1 MNAFGLPPPVARC
14 MALALI
20 LSSAVLGALPCAYA
34 DSLDNIK
41 QSKVVKIGVFQ
52 DYPPFGS
59 IGADMKPRDI
69 DVDLAAVLAKKLG
82 ARAELVPVTG
92 TNRLAYLADH
102 KVDLLMSVGQTP
114 AREKVLDFTQA
125 YAPYYIAVFG
135 PKAIAVKQAADL
147 GDKSVATA
155 GGTNE
160 DISLTKVAPGTTT
173 IKRFDDQSGAIAA
186 YLAGQTQLISLGG
199 DVAARVRAM
208 HPQTSIDEKIR
219 LLDSP
224 MHIAVN
230 KGEGPLRDELNTALD
245 GARKDGSIDQIEK
258 KWLGASVPASS
269 L

>member
-1 MNAFGLPPPVARC
+1 MKAFSLPPSVARC
-14 MALALI
+14 MALAPLI
-20 LSSAVLGALPCAYA
+20 SSVALGTLPSAYA
-34 DSLDNIK
+34 DSLGDIK
-41 QSKVVKIGVFQ
+41 QNKVVKIGVFQ

-59 IGADMKPRDI
+59 IGADMKPRGI

-114 AREKVLDFTQA
+114 ARDKVLDFTQA

-135 PKAIAVKQAADL
+135 PKTVEIKQAADL
-147 GDKSVATA
+147 GGKSVATA

-160 DISLTKVAPGTTT
+160 DISLTKVAPGNTT
-173 IKRFDDQSGAIAA
+173 IKRFDDQSGAISA

-208 HPQTSIDEKIR
+208 HPQTSMDEKIR

-230 KGEGPLRDELNTALD
+230 KGDGPLRDELNTALD
-245 GARKDGSIDQIEK
+245 DARKDGSIDQIEK

-269 L
+269 F